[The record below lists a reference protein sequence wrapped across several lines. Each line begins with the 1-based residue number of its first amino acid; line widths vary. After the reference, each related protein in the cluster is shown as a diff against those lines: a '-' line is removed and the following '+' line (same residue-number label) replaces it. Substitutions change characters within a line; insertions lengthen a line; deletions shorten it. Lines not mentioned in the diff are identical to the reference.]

1 MILCKRVM
9 LVCQK
14 SCTFAAVFVVK
25 RIFMK
30 KIFKILP
37 LVAVSLVLFA
47 CKERNTPSEDP
58 GSTGNGQ
65 EIDIDSDDVDD
76 KVWSDT
82 LYIAWSGS
90 SAAVTG
96 TIDSISVTNSNGYV
110 TVNSSVSRQIVYM
123 LSGSGSGQLTIYGSY
138 RHNLTLNSLTL
149 TCSDGPAINNQCHKK
164 CYVVVNGTNT
174 LTDGTAYSASD
185 EDRKAA
191 LFSEGQLIFSGA
203 GTLSV
208 TGNYKHAI
216 ASDDYIHITE
226 GAGTFTLSAASDGLH
241 ANDGVYIKGG
251 TLTVN
256 AGNDGVQ
263 CDSVILISGG
273 SLDITAADKGIVD
286 SLGIT
291 VSGGSI
297 RVTSKYKC
305 IKTKADLLISGGDIQ
320 VVCTGVSS
328 GGGKGW
334 GGNSSSSSSPE
345 GIEAKGS
352 ITISGGCVYSQSA
365 DDAINAGGDLTISG
379 GCVCAYS
386 TGNDGIDSNGD
397 CYIKGG
403 VVYAIGASSPEM
415 GIDANTEGGKRLY
428 VQGGIL
434 VALGGLENGAE
445 LSQSCWSAGSWSR
458 NTWYALTVGSDVF
471 AFLTP
476 ANGSTALVVS
486 GSSAPALMSGVTASG
501 TSIFN
506 GMGFYPASV
515 SGGSAVS
522 LSSYSGGNQGGFGG
536 EQGGNPGGGGRGG
549 RGGR

>member
-1 MILCKRVM
+1 
-9 LVCQK
+9 
-14 SCTFAAVFVVK
+14 
-25 RIFMK
+25 MK

-123 LSGSGSGQLTIYGSY
+123 LSGSGSGQLTIYGSF
-138 RHNLTLNSLTL
+138 RHNLTLNGLTL
-149 TCSDGPAINNQCHKK
+149 TCPDGPAINNQCHKK
-164 CYVVVNGTNT
+164 CYVVINGTNT
-174 LTDGTAYSASD
+174 LTDGTTYSASD

-297 RVTSKYKC
+297 RITSKYKC

-334 GGNSSSSSSPE
+334 GGGSSSSSSPE

>member
-1 MILCKRVM
+1 
-9 LVCQK
+9 
-14 SCTFAAVFVVK
+14 
-25 RIFMK
+25 MK
-30 KIFKILP
+30 KIFKIVP
-37 LVAVSLVLFA
+37 LVALSVVLFA
-47 CKERNTPSEDP
+47 CKDRNTPSDDS
-58 GSTGNGQ
+58 GSSGNGQ
-65 EIDIDSDDVDD
+65 DIDIDNDDVND
-76 KVWSDT
+76 KSWSDT
-82 LYIAWSGS
+82 LHIAWSGS
-90 SAAVTG
+90 SAVVTG
-96 TIDSISVTNSNGYV
+96 TIDSVSITNSNGYV

-138 RHNLTLNSLTL
+138 RHNLTLNGLTL

-174 LTDGTAYSASD
+174 LSDGTAYSASD

-191 LFSEGQLIFSGA
+191 LFSEGQLIFSGS
-203 GTLSV
+203 GTLAV
-208 TGNYKHAI
+208 TGNYKHAV

-226 GAGTFTLSAASDGLH
+226 GAGTFNLSAASDGLH

-273 SLDITAADKGIVD
+273 TLDITAGDKGIVD

-291 VSGGSI
+291 VSGGSV

-320 VVCTGVSS
+320 VVCTGASS

-334 GGNSSSSSSPE
+334 GGDSSSSSPE

-352 ITISGGCVYSQSA
+352 ITITGGCVYSQSA

-386 TGNDGIDSNGD
+386 TGNDGIDANGD

-403 VVYAIGASSPEM
+403 VVYAIGSGSPEV

-428 VQGGIL
+428 VQGGTL
-434 VALGGLENGAE
+434 VAIGGLENGSE
-445 LSQSCWSAGSWSR
+445 LSQSCWSAGSWTR
-458 NTWYALTVGSDVF
+458 NTWYALTVGNEVF

-476 ANGSTALVVS
+476 SSGGTSLVVS
-486 GSSAPALMSGVTASG
+486 AASEPTLMAGVTAGG
-501 TSIFN
+501 TAVFN

-515 SGGSAVS
+515 SGGSSVS

-536 EQGGNPGGGGRGG
+536 NPGNLGNQGNPGNPGNPGGGGGRGG